1 MGGDAALSKIKES
14 GSNHLMC
21 GDGNLNAEFENKGL
35 IIFLIKIY
43 KIIQI
48 RIYWKKI

>member
-21 GDGNLNAEFENKGL
+21 GDGNLNAEFENKGFNYFFNKD
-35 IIFLIKIY
+35 I
-43 KIIQI
+43 
-48 RIYWKKI
+48 